1 MSRPADRRHAGRHP
15 AGSRPVGRPP
25 VGRLAAVLAVLG
37 FHAAHAAPPL
47 SADPAGGC
55 RFVIPSDMADGG
67 AGPQNA
73 TWLGA
78 CPGGLAEGSGVLRLN
93 TGGRAVRMFAGLMHE
108 GLPVRGLTDRGAD
121 STGDY
126 GPAWSFDGA
135 RPLPATTPEQFAD
148 GFKTASEGAAAA
160 SARFAEQGNAASAR
174 FYAEWSAALAKAPGQ
189 AE

>member
-1 MSRPADRRHAGRHP
+1 
-15 AGSRPVGRPP
+15 
-25 VGRLAAVLAVLG
+25 
-37 FHAAHAAPPL
+37 
-47 SADPAGGC
+47 
-55 RFVIPSDMADGG
+55 MATGG
-67 AGPQNA
+67 AGEGA

-108 GLPVRGLTDRGAD
+108 GRPVRGLIDHGAD

-135 RPLPATTPEQFAD
+135 RALPATTQEQVAD

-160 SARFAEQGNAASAR
+160 SARFAEQGNAASAK
-174 FYAEWSAALAKAPGQ
+174 FYAAWSAALAKAPGQ
-189 AE
+189 GE

>member
-1 MSRPADRRHAGRHP
+1 MRGASGRR
-15 AGSRPVGRPP
+15 
-25 VGRLAAVLAVLG
+25 AAVLAVIGLCP
-37 FHAAHAAPPL
+37 AHAAPAL
-47 SADPAGGC
+47 SADPSGAC
-55 RFVIPSDMADGG
+55 RFLIPSEMAAGTG
-67 AGPQNA
+67 AGA

-108 GLPVRGLTDRGAD
+108 GRPVRGLIDRGAD

-135 RPLPATTPEQFAD
+135 RPLPATTPEQVAD

-160 SARFAEQGNAASAR
+160 SARFAEQGNAASAK
-174 FYAEWSAALAKAPGQ
+174 FYAAWSAALAKAPGQ
-189 AE
+189 GE